1 MIVFELL
8 LNGKLLVRGGAA
20 DLSVLSQTL
29 TARGVLGGK
38 SLGTTNVKEGFFLE
52 ASLTG
57 LTSRSSE
64 PANVH
69 HVWGQSTLHVGD
81 ELTIRVVEAD
91 HADAPLGLPPREA

>member
-8 LNGKLLVRGGAA
+8 LNGKLLARAGAA
-20 DLSVLSQTL
+20 DLSVLSQTI
-29 TARGVLGGK
+29 TARGVLGEK
-38 SLGTTNVKEGFFLE
+38 SLGTKDVKDGYFLE

-69 HVWGQSTLHVGD
+69 HVWAQSNLRAGD

-91 HADAPLGLPPREA
+91 DADAPLVLAPREA